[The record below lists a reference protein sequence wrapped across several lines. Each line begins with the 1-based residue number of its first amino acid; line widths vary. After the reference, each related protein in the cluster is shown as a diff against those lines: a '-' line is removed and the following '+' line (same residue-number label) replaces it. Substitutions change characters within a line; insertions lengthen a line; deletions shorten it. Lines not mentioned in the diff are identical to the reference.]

1 MNVLVEGIL
10 CCHRVIHTYIHS
22 YVNRTTCNNIKH
34 NVFLI
39 NAHTVH
45 AVDLAAPT

>member
-1 MNVLVEGIL
+1 MLSP
-10 CCHRVIHTYIHS
+10 CDAYIHTYIH
-22 YVNRTTCNNIKH
+22 VNRTTCNNIKH